1 MCDNKIEDKRQIK
14 DFKNITFSGYKKSEA
29 KKELIKSI
37 LASKVEDSCYW
48 SGEFICAGH
57 FLYLW
62 EIIMLFI
69 SKHIHIGN
77 PKQPIYIDIRLNKFK
92 EILNSGYTQNIL
104 NLRNNITI
112 RQLFGEVIC
121 VLC

>member
-48 SGEFICAGH
+48 SAEFICAG
-57 FLYLW
+57 F
-62 EIIMLFI
+62 F
-69 SKHIHIGN
+69 
-77 PKQPIYIDIRLNKFK
+77 YICGK
-92 EILNSGYTQNIL
+92 
-104 NLRNNITI
+104 
-112 RQLFGEVIC
+112 
-121 VLC
+121 